1 MPLLPTLADRVWFA
15 YHCLPRDAQGDS
27 PSYVALERP
36 WKLPNGTF
44 SRLVTGA
51 REEVRGKTLGRISKA
66 LDVPVEWLLNG
77 GDDGPVPTGIVPPR
91 PGTVWKSYGEL
102 PGWTEAVE
110 TNLRMARPKCPAQ
123 AFRAA
128 ADMPVYRP
136 VDQVTPELAVA
147 AAIYAWQ
154 TSTLAEQRHYSLL
167 REAEKTKVGSKTSG
181 RQKAG

>member
-15 YHCLPRDAQGDS
+15 YHSLPRDAKGNL
-27 PSYVALERP
+27 PTYVALERP
-36 WKLPNGTF
+36 LKLPNGTF
-44 SRLVTGA
+44 SRLIIGA
-51 REEVRGKTLGRISKA
+51 RAELRGTTLGLISKA
-66 LDVPVEWLLNG
+66 LTVRLEWLLNG

-91 PGTVWKSYGEL
+91 PGTVWKCYGEL

-110 TNLRMARPKCPAQ
+110 ASRRMTRPRCPAQ

-147 AAIYAWQ
+147 AAIYAWE
-154 TSTLAEQRHYSLL
+154 TSTPAEQVHYSLL
-167 REAEKTKVGSKTSG
+167 EAQTIKVGPKTSG